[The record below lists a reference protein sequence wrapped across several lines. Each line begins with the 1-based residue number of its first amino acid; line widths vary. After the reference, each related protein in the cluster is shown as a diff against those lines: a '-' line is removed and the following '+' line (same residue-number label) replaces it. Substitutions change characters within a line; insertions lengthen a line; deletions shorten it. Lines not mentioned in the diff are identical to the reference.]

1 MQSVN
6 IICVGKL
13 KEKYLISAVEEYS
26 KRLQRYCKFTL
37 TELKDEPTPDNPSD
51 RERNIVLEKEG
62 RRILDKIPSSAN
74 VTALCIEGKQV
85 SSEAFADSFSALAL
99 SGVSQRVFIIGG
111 SMGLSDEVKKRA
123 DIKLSFSPM
132 TFPHQL
138 MRVMLCEQIY
148 RAYTIIN
155 GEKYHK

>member
-1 MQSVN
+1 MQSIN

-13 KEKYLISAVEEYS
+13 KEKYLIAAVDEYS
-26 KRLQRYCKFTL
+26 KRLQRYCRFNI
-37 TELKDEPTPDNPSD
+37 TELKDEPTPDNPSE
-51 RERNIVLEKEG
+51 RERAIVLEKEG
-62 RRILDKIPSSAN
+62 KRILEKIPPSAH
-74 VTALCIEGKQV
+74 VTALCIEGRQ
-85 SSEAFADSFSALAL
+85 STSEAFAESFSSSAL
-99 SGVSQRVFIIGG
+99 SGISQKVFIIGG

-123 DIKLSFSPM
+123 DAALSFSPM

-148 RAYTIIN
+148 RAHTIIN

>member
-138 MRVMLCEQIY
+138 MRVLLLEQLY
-148 RAYTIIN
+148 RAFNIN
-155 GEKYHK
+155 AGGKYHK